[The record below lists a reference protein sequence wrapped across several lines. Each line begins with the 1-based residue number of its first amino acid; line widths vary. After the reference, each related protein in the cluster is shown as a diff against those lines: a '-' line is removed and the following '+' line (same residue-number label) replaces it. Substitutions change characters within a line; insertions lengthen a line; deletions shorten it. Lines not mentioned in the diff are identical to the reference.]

1 MGLFKNK
8 GKVFQ
13 QNLEEKAVAPGMIF
27 MVHLLMEE
35 MCQMPEKEFMND

>member
-13 QNLEEKAVAPGMIF
+13 QNLEEKHFGDVDCFCYDEKVAGFAPNKYAF
-27 MVHLLMEE
+27 LYV
-35 MCQMPEKEFMND
+35 